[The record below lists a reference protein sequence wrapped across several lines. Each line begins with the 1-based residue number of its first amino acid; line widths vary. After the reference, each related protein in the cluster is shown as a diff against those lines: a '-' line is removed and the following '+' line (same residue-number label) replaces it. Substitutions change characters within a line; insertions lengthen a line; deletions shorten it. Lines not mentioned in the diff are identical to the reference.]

1 MAKKDELI
9 VDVEEWLNEN
19 YTNHPQFDYVEPT
32 GRPGNTIVGRLIMAL
47 QIELGITN
55 PVPTFGPSTAR
66 KFQPLSRD
74 QFDEEVRSNLVYIL
88 QGAFWAKGYSP
99 GTFDGKFNPQTEN
112 AIHRFQSDVGFKN
125 TTGTVD
131 AKLMKALLNTD
142 GFQLARGE
150 RLDYRII
157 QQVLNTEYADGYFDY
172 IPTNGVYER
181 KTNKALIY
189 ALQIE
194 SGLAGVANGNYGPST
209 IASTPTL
216 RPGNSQIAL
225 NRILKFGL
233 VVNGAYGLVLNGDY
247 DGDTE
252 REVREFQAFMTLP
265 ITGVADM
272 PTIKQLLTSNGYIG
286 RTATACDASMIID
299 SATASTLKRYNYEVI
314 GRYLTGNV
322 GYPNSRPKGMT
333 HEELAILEEK
343 GIRVFPIYQD
353 GGYYNEY
360 FDDDQGKIDA
370 KIAYDK
376 ANELGFPD
384 GTTIYFAVDY
394 DAYDYQV
401 TDRILPY
408 MREIRAYFNQL
419 KDDPNMPTYKFGIYG
434 PRNICIR
441 CANDSSIRTDNS
453 FVSNMSTGFSGNLGF
468 PMPKNWA
475 FSQFY
480 ETSIGEGSGYLEID
494 KNDYSGRDSGASSFA
509 PNKVASRS
517 ELEKAAF
524 AEWEALAE
532 KTPFLSNRYF
542 VISPQFEFKQK
553 YRLIETNIYRVEVE
567 ASVGYEPPAKLEGLT
582 FNVMNGQLEASV
594 ETVLGIGASVLSS
607 AGLSL
612 VKNQLQSIAAGV
624 DNGQIVVSLEV
635 ENNEILCH
643 LDLVKEEIET
653 DKGKV
658 NILARITVALK
669 LNPFSEA
676 QIDQLLELTT
686 SYQYVV
692 ALIIVVGLVT
702 IASPGIPGIIAFISS
717 MFIGFA

>member
-1 MAKKDELI
+1 MNNKDPLI
-9 VDVEEWLNEN
+9 VEVEKWLNEN
-19 YTNHPQFDYVEPT
+19 YTHHPQFDYVKPS
-32 GRPGNTIVGRLIMAL
+32 GRPGNTVVGRLIMAL
-47 QIELGITN
+47 QIELGIAN

-99 GTFDGKFNPQTEN
+99 GTFDGKFNSQTER
-112 AIHRFQSDVGFKN
+112 AIHFFQSDVGFEK
-125 TTGTVD
+125 TTGVVD

-142 GFQLARGE
+142 GFRLARNG
-150 RLDYRII
+150 RPDYRII

-194 SGLAGVANGNYGPST
+194 SELGAVANGSYGPST
-209 IASTPTL
+209 IANTPTL
-216 RPGNSQIAL
+216 RPGDSRYKL

-233 VVNGAYGLVLNGDY
+233 AVNGAHGLVLNGDY
-247 DGDTE
+247 DSETE

-265 ITGVADM
+265 VTGVADM

-286 RTATACDASMIID
+286 RDAKACDASTIID
-299 SATASTLKRYNYEVI
+299 SATAATLKRYNYEVI

-333 HEELAILEEK
+333 HEELAILETK

-376 ANELGFPD
+376 AKELGFPD

-408 MREIRAYFNQL
+408 MREIRTYFDRL
-419 KDDPNMPTYKFGIYG
+419 KNDPDLPTYKVGIYG

-494 KNDYSGRDSGASSFA
+494 KNDYSGRDSGASSFT
-509 PNKVASRS
+509 PNKVANRS
-517 ELEKAAF
+517 ELEKAVF
-524 AEWEALAE
+524 AEWKALAD

-542 VISPQFEFKQK
+542 VISPQFKFDQN
-553 YRLIETNIYRVEVE
+553 YRLINTGTYRVEVE

-582 FNVMNGQLEASV
+582 FDVINGELEASV
-594 ETVLGIGASVLSS
+594 EDTLGKELDIITS
-607 AGLSL
+607 AGASL
-612 VKNQLQSIAAGV
+612 VKNGLQSIAAGV
-624 DNGQIVVSLEV
+624 DNGKIAVSLEI
-635 ENNEILCH
+635 EDNEILCH
-643 LDLVKEEIET
+643 LDLIKEEIET

-658 NILARITVALK
+658 NILARTTVALK
-669 LNPFSEA
+669 LKELSEGHKE
-676 QIDQLLELTT
+676 QLLQLSQTATTALALT
-686 SYQYVV
+686 
-692 ALIIVVGLVT
+692 LIIFLFMNPPLAVPGLL
-702 IASPGIPGIIAFISS
+702 ALLSNYIIAFS
-717 MFIGFA
+717 